1 MSKQDR
7 IADLQARN
15 GAWRAVV
22 DRFAPRAGP
31 ATSQELDRIASELT
45 FTGDAVEDMER
56 TYANLQRRA
65 ELLIEQKVV
74 EASAFDDLPR
84 SASE

>member
-1 MSKQDR
+1 MSDQDR
-7 IADLQARN
+7 IADLQACN
-15 GAWRAVV
+15 GALRAVV

-31 ATSQELDRIASELT
+31 VTQQELDRIASELA
-45 FTGDAVEDMER
+45 FTGQTVEDMER

-65 ELLIEQKVV
+65 ELLVEHKVV

-84 SASE
+84 PA